1 MIRAII
7 FDCFGVLTTDAWLP
21 FKNKYFAQNEVLMAR
36 ASELNKQSDAGF
48 ISYQSFLDEIGAM
61 SGMTGQEVKSAISNN
76 VPNIELFEYLR
87 QLKADYKIGLLSNAS
102 DDWLGELFTTEQ
114 AALFDAQALSYETHF
129 SKPSSEAYKT
139 IADRL
144 NVAVGDCIF
153 IDDQERFVSGACD
166 AGMFGI
172 FYKDN
177 AQLKAELTI
186 LLTDTKD

>member
-21 FKNKYFAQNEVLMAR
+21 FKNKFFAQDEALMAR

-61 SGMTGQEVKSAISNN
+61 AGMTGSEVKLAISNN
-76 VPNIELFEYLR
+76 IPNIELFDYLR
-87 QLKADYKIGLLSNAS
+87 QLKDDYKIGLLSNAS
-102 DDWLGELFTTEQ
+102 DDWLENLFTPEQ
-114 AALFDAQALSYETHF
+114 AALFDAQALSYETHY
-129 SKPSSEAYKT
+129 SKPASEAYKT

-153 IDDQERFVSGACD
+153 IDDQERFVSGASE

-172 FYKDN
+172 YFKDN
-177 AQLKAELTI
+177 AQLKIELDR
-186 LLTDTKD
+186 LLADTKD